1 MAHERI
7 KPEFLFDEEKIKQL
21 KQIAPECFEDGKIN
35 FETLRQNLGDWLDDE
50 VSDIEHFG
58 LIWPGK
64 KDARRLASLPP
75 EGTLEP
81 VYGEG
86 LKADGTPDMDGV
98 NDSKNIFIEGENLEV
113 LKILQKSYANKI
125 KMIYIDP
132 PYNTGNDFVYDDDFT
147 EPLQEY
153 LRRTGQIDE
162 EGKPLTTNKKSDGRF
177 HSKWLSMMYPR
188 IRLARNLLKEDG
200 VIFVSID
207 DNELAN
213 LKLIMNEVFGE
224 ENFLGVFVINSSP
237 SAIDYGHMGKMHEY
251 ALFYGKNAEETVTY
265 QLPEEEKIF
274 KYSDEIGPFNI
285 YPLYNGNVVFNPKTR
300 PNLHYPF
307 YLNPSKELDN
317 GFFEI
322 DTEKH
327 DKWIEVWPVI
337 SEKDGISRVWR
348 WGKPKSKENLN
359 KEIVGYVTNSGEYRI
374 VQKYRHSGKVI
385 RSLQLDTDISSR
397 RGTSDLEKIFGSKV
411 FTFPKA
417 IELLKRFVQ
426 VGSGEN
432 DIVLDFFAG
441 SGSLAQA
448 VLELNLGNNVQ
459 RSFICVQMHEKCD
472 KSSIAENK
480 NYDRI
485 SQITR
490 DRICKVI
497 NKIKSNSG
505 VKVFE
510 YKGSNY
516 KKWYNFKGENI
527 SQLEN
532 TLNLFNNSP
541 LRDDWNKNRLVTEL
555 MLIEGFPLDAAQS
568 IKKIGSNEIVKVV
581 SEMVPNSLLICL
593 DEKIEEGLIAEL
605 ELDRATTFICL
616 DSAISNQNKLRLSDR
631 GLIKTI

>member
-21 KQIAPECFEDGKIN
+21 KQIAPECFEDGKLN
-35 FETLRQNLGDWLDDE
+35 FETLRQNLGDWAQDDE
-50 VSDIEHFG
+50 DGELEHFG
-58 LIWPGK
+58 LFWPGK
-64 KDARRLASLPP
+64 KDARRLATIPP

-86 LKADGTPDMDGV
+86 LKSDGTPDDDGV

-153 LRRTGQIDE
+153 LRRTGQVDE

-177 HSKWLSMMYPR
+177 HSKWLSMIYPR
-188 IRLARNLLKEDG
+188 LRLARNLLKEDG

-213 LKLIMNEVFGE
+213 LKLIMNEIFGE
-224 ENFLGVFVINSSP
+224 ENFLGQFVINSSP
-237 SAIDYGHMGKMHEY
+237 SAIDYGHIGKMHEY
-251 ALFYGKNAEETVTY
+251 ALFYGKNAQETKTY
-265 QLPEEEKIF
+265 QLPEKDKEF
-274 KYSDEIGPFNI
+274 KYTDDIGPFNT
-285 YPLYNGNVVFNPKTR
+285 YPLYNGNVAFNPKTR

-307 YLNPSKELDN
+307 YLNPNKNLDN

-327 DKWIEVWPVI
+327 DDWIEVWPVI

-348 WGKPKSKENLN
+348 WGKPKAKENVN
-359 KEIVGYVTNSGEYRI
+359 KEIVGYVTGSGDYRI

-397 RGTSDLEKIFGSKV
+397 RGTSDLQAVFGSKV

-417 IELLKRFVQ
+417 VELLKRFILA
-426 VGSGEN
+426 GTCEN

-448 VLELNLGNNVQ
+448 VIELNSEYEVQ
-459 RSFICVQMHEKCD
+459 RNFICVQMHELCETESI
-472 KSSIAENK
+472 SSKEYK
-480 NYDRI
+480 RI
-485 SQITR
+485 SDITIN
-490 DRICKVI
+490 RIRKVI
-497 NKIKSNSG
+497 DKLNSNTG
-505 VKVFE
+505 VKFFE
-510 YKGSNY
+510 YARSNY
-516 KKWYNFKGENI
+516 KSWKDVI
-527 SQLEN
+527 SSDVQQLELIVEDVAN
-532 TLNLFNNSP
+532 TPLNES
-541 LRDDWNKNRLVTEL
+541 WNINK
-555 MLIEGFPLDAAQS
+555 LISEVVLTEGFPLDATQTKS
-568 IKKIGSNEIVKVV
+568 QIGSNEIVKVE
-581 SEMVPNSLLICL
+581 SDMVPNTLLISL
-593 DEKIEEGLIAEL
+593 DDEIEESLIDQL
-605 ELDRATTFICL
+605 ELDSTSTFICL
-616 DSAISNQNKLRLSDR
+616 DSAISNQNKLRLSDK